1 MSVLRPFI
9 LCGGSGT
16 RLWPVSTPQQ
26 PKQFHALT
34 GARSMIAETAAR
46 LPAALETGA
55 SGTITLAPAAAV
67 AGARWRESLNAHLSG
82 GAMVLEPV
90 ARNSGPAVAG
100 AALCADA
107 DDLVLILP
115 ADHHIADVPAFH
127 EALAR
132 GAEAAADGALITFGI
147 RPDHAATGYGYIE
160 LASPEAAQARF
171 APARA
176 FVEKPA
182 RDVAETYLAGGR
194 HLWNAGIFLFRAGAM
209 ITALE
214 HHAPDILTAV
224 RAALPAAGPMAPG
237 EARAMTRDAFATA
250 PSISIDYAVME
261 KAGHVHVVPV
271 SMGWSD
277 LGDFRALKALHGA
290 GGDSVL
296 IGPAAEDQGADNFIF
311 STGPRVAVRGLSG
324 IAVAASPDGVLVTA
338 LDQAAEIRSAVEG
351 ASRSYAPNLNPVL
364 ARRARAWVYGRM
376 LPAWAQ
382 AGWDPVHGGF
392 VETLTRA
399 GAPNLAQPRRGR
411 VAPRQIFTFATALMH
426 GWDQDGAASRLVDQ
440 GLEFL
445 DGRARSPKGGWA
457 HVLDGSGAVSDARR
471 DLYDHAFVA
480 LGAARAFQATGDVRA
495 ERIALEAFSVIDSTQ
510 THDAPGWASPETAP
524 GLKQSNP
531 HMHMLEASLVW
542 FEASGDPDARAR
554 IETLAWLFEAH
565 MFDAASGAV
574 GEDYHPDW
582 TPVGDA
588 ASARIEPG
596 HCYEWAWLLAEAQRL
611 TGRDTA
617 SWSRRL
623 IGFADTYGRCPDRFT
638 LDAVTASGA
647 PFHTTARAWPQL
659 ERIRARLRFPETA
672 APGEAERELAT
683 FMDAYI
689 DESCAAWCDRRQPD
703 GCMPMDYL
711 PASMPYHFMTALGG
725 L

>member
-16 RLWPVSTPQQ
+16 RLWPVSTPER
-26 PKQFHALT
+26 PKQFHALS

-46 LPAALETGA
+46 LPSHLDAIEV
-55 SGTITLAPAAAV
+55 APAAAV
-67 AGARWRESLNAHLSG
+67 AGARWRAALSAHLPG
-82 GAMVLEPV
+82 GAMVLEPI
-90 ARNSGPAVAG
+90 ARNSGPAVAA
-100 AALCADA
+100 AALCADT

-132 GAEAAADGALITFGI
+132 GAEAAADGALVTFGI

-160 LASPEAAQARF
+160 LASPEAARARF

-182 RDVAETYLAGGR
+182 REVAESYLSGGR

-209 ITALE
+209 IAALE
-214 HHAPDILTAV
+214 RHAPDILTAV
-224 RAALPAAGPMAPG
+224 RAALPASGTLAPG
-237 EARAMTRDAFATA
+237 EARALMREAFAGA

-261 KAGHVHVVPV
+261 KADHVHVVPV

-290 GGDSVL
+290 GRDSVL
-296 IGPAAEDQGADNFIF
+296 IGPATEDQGSDNFIF

-338 LDQAAEIRSAVEG
+338 LDQAADIRSAVEA
-351 ASRSYAPNLNPVL
+351 ASRTYAPNLNPEL
-364 ARRARAWVYGRM
+364 ARRARAWVFDRM
-376 LPAWAQ
+376 LPAWAES
-382 AGWDPVHGGF
+382 GWDAVHGGF
-392 VETLTRA
+392 VETLTRG

-411 VAPRQIFTFATALMH
+411 VAPRQIFTFSTALMR

-440 GLEFL
+440 GLDFL
-445 DGRARSPKGGWA
+445 DGRARSPEGGWA
-457 HVLDGSGAVSDARR
+457 HLLDGSGAVADPRR

-480 LGAARAFQATGDVRA
+480 LGAARAFQATGDARA
-495 ERIALEAFSVIDSTQ
+495 ERIAREAFAVIDDTQ
-510 THDAPGWASPETAP
+510 RNGAPGWASPETAP

-554 IETLAWLFEAH
+554 IDTLAWLFEAF
-565 MFDAASGAV
+565 MFDPMTGAV
-574 GEDYHPDW
+574 GEDYHVDW
-582 TPVGDA
+582 TPVGGEG
-588 ASARIEPG
+588 ARIEPG
-596 HCYEWAWLLAEAQRL
+596 HCYEWAWLLAEVQRL

-623 IGFADTYGRCPDRFT
+623 IGFADTRGRCRDGFT
-638 LDAVTASGA
+638 RDAVDADGA
-647 PFHTTARAWPQL
+647 PLRPTARAWPQL

-672 APGEAERELAT
+672 APGEAERELAA
-683 FMDAYI
+683 FMNAYI
-689 DESCAAWCDRRQPD
+689 DETSPAWCDRRQPD

>member
-1 MSVLRPFI
+1 MTTMRPFI

-16 RLWPVSTPQQ
+16 RLWPVSTPER
-26 PKQFHALT
+26 PKQFHALS

-46 LPAALETGA
+46 LPARLGA
-55 SGTITLAPAAAV
+55 ITLAPASAV
-67 AGARWRESLNAHLSG
+67 AGARWREALAAHLPG
-82 GAMVLEPV
+82 GAMVLEPI
-90 ARNSGPAVAG
+90 ARNSGPAVAA
-100 AALCADA
+100 AALCADG

-132 GAEAAADGALITFGI
+132 GAEAAADGALVTFGI

-171 APARA
+171 APAQA
-176 FVEKPA
+176 FVEKPG
-182 RDVAETYLAGGR
+182 REVAESYLAGGR

-209 ITALE
+209 IAALE
-214 HHAPDILTAV
+214 RHAPDILTAV
-224 RAALPAAGPMAPG
+224 RAALPAAGPMAPD
-237 EARAMTRDAFATA
+237 EARTLMREAFAAA

-261 KAGHVHVVPV
+261 KAERVHVVPV

-290 GGDSVL
+290 GRDSVL
-296 IGPAAEDQGADNFIF
+296 IGPAAEDQGSDNFIF

-338 LDQAAEIRSAVEG
+338 LDQAAEIRGAVEA
-351 ASRSYAPNLNPVL
+351 ASRRYAPNLNPAL
-364 ARRARAWVYGRM
+364 ADRARAWVYDRM
-376 LPAWAQ
+376 LPAWA
-382 AGWDPVHGGF
+382 ASGWDPVHGGF
-392 VETLTRA
+392 VETLTRK

-411 VAPRQIFTFATALMH
+411 VAPRQVFAFATALMH
-426 GWDQDGAASRLVDQ
+426 GWDKDGAASRLVDQ
-440 GLEFL
+440 GLDFL
-445 DGRARSPKGGWA
+445 DGRARAPDGGWA
-457 HVLDGSGAVSDARR
+457 HVLDGSGAVTDARR

-480 LGAARAFQATGDVRA
+480 LGAARAFQATGDERA
-495 ERIALEAFSVIDSTQ
+495 ERMAREAFAVIDATQ
-510 THDAPGWASPETAP
+510 RNGGPGWASPETTP

-554 IETLAWLFEAH
+554 IETLAWLFEAYL
-565 MFDAASGAV
+565 FDPMSGAV

-596 HCYEWAWLLAEAQRL
+596 HCYEWAWLLSEAQRL

-623 IGFADTYGRCPDRFT
+623 IQFADTHGRGRDGFS
-638 LDAVTASGA
+638 LDAVTADGA
-647 PFHTTARAWPQL
+647 PIAATCRAWPQL

-672 APGEAERELAT
+672 APGEAQRELAV

-689 DESCAAWCDRRQPD
+689 DETSLAWCDRRQTD
-703 GCMPMDYL
+703 GCAPMDYL